1 MLQGS
6 SAFLVSNSSPKSSRQ
21 CQQFQDALHYPKRFS
36 YGFDQRL
43 IDISDEDASDDEPR
57 PRLPITTGNLNKWTN
72 MLHGW
77 QERYF
82 VLKDGVLSYF
92 RNADDVAEGCRG
104 AIRLKNAQVQ
114 PHPYDDCRI
123 DVSLGDSTWYF
134 RCPSAQSR
142 RHWVECIEKHRLA
155 ESGYCSEQALTTQSS
170 LLSLNSITSTSNL
183 GGSGVIRGQSLF
195 DRVAEIES
203 LKTVLC
209 QQAEKLQAYLETCH
223 RIAVQAEEAGGY
235 DHLLESAVFEE
246 IFCQLR
252 QELST
257 LRATPPHRIHALSEK
272 TPQPSF
278 EEPDADTDDRDS
290 LVSDMS
296 SDELIFSTPPP
307 TDATLIQQ
315 NNDHQIYGAGSSP
328 AVFFNTP
335 PLVLGASPS
344 RTNGI
349 VSPDSGDEGARTP
362 KNSITSRSYGG
373 GGGGGFFSRFLPFR
387 GNANSNNNASA
398 NAACSSAANSV
409 GGNQLKSSIPSN
421 KGKNIS
427 EPSLHASRMH
437 DLGILLNHFGAL
449 SIEFGTE
456 VDLFRSTS
464 SALQSAL
471 SQTVEVFNQR
481 EDTWRRRLERETE
494 RRRAL
499 ERQMKTA
506 QEAVAATRLNAT
518 LLTRRNIRMVPG
530 KAHQRSHSHG
540 GQQGPYGNQ
549 LFPQLGTAPSSAA
562 DAVVTSSV
570 ANGGMFIVEERGP
583 DFAEG
588 GSEYTVC
595 EEHFYDA
602 IDAQIDKMHQ
612 DEACL
617 MALKSVGD
625 KLRSADAMPPSHP
638 LYAEVYKIS
647 EDRMSILRGGF
658 PSSEGEV
665 GSVNNG
671 WTILAKQG
679 EMTIYNREVESADGT
694 YLDPLQAVHK
704 VPKVTAREMCEA
716 FWDVQYRLDWEI
728 TVDQAPTVIEVCGD
742 DTVLQYQSYKRV
754 WPATQRDSLFW
765 SHMRRLD
772 STQFPV
778 DEALTAAGL
787 VVLDTWMVVNY
798 STKYGEERLPPS
810 AKTPSFIRLVVDV
823 EMFCQTLWHPPT
835 PDFDMSTLPDAAQL
849 QSLSPEEQMAR
860 WEAAGV
866 KREALQCR
874 LLYASQINPGGWA
887 PAAVVRTMARREYP
901 HFLRRISD
909 FVIGHTAEKPL
920 KF

>member
-1 MLQGS
+1 MTSTPTCS
-6 SAFLVSNSSPKSSRQ
+6 SGSPKPSRQ
-21 CQQFQDALHYPKRFS
+21 YNQQFQDALYYPKRS
-36 YGFDQRL
+36 LYGLEQRL
-43 IDISDEDASDDEPR
+43 VNVSDEDGSDDEPHR
-57 PRLPITTGNLNKWTN
+57 RLPVTTGNLNKWTN

-92 RNADDVAEGCRG
+92 RNADDVAGGCRG

-155 ESGYCSEQALTTQSS
+155 ESGYSSEQALTTQSS
-170 LLSLNSITSTSNL
+170 LLSLNSITSASNL
-183 GGSGVIRGQSLF
+183 GGSGLLRGQSLF
-195 DRVAEIES
+195 DGVAEIES

-209 QQAEKLQAYLETCH
+209 QQAEKMLVYLETCH

-235 DHLLESAVFEE
+235 ELLLESAVFDE
-246 IFCQLR
+246 ILCQLR
-252 QELST
+252 RELST
-257 LRATPPHRIHALSEK
+257 LHATPPYRISATLEK

-278 EEPDADTDDRDS
+278 EEPNADTDDRDS
-290 LVSDMS
+290 LVSDTS
-296 SDELIFSTPPP
+296 SDELIYSSPLPG
-307 TDATLIQQ
+307 DATLMRK
-315 NNDHQIYGAGSSP
+315 NNGHPIHATDSLP
-328 AVFFNTP
+328 AVFFNTSP
-335 PLVLGASPS
+335 AAPRASSPK
-344 RTNGI
+344 TNGV
-349 VSPDSGDEGARTP
+349 VSPDSGDEGTKTP
-362 KNSITSRSYGG
+362 KAGSSSRSCGS
-373 GGGGGFFSRFLPFR
+373 GGGGFFSRFLPFR
-387 GNANSNNNASA
+387 GNANSTINAFA
-398 NAACSSAANSV
+398 NAAFPGAANSTV
-409 GGNQLKSSIPSN
+409 GNQSKSSTFSN
-421 KGKNIS
+421 KGKNRS
-427 EPSLHASRMH
+427 EPSLRASRMH

-456 VDLFRSTS
+456 VNLFRSTS
-464 SALQSAL
+464 SALQLAL
-471 SQTVEVFNQR
+471 TRTMEVFNQR
-481 EDTWRRRLERETE
+481 EETWRRRLERETE
-494 RRRAL
+494 RRRTL
-499 ERQMKTA
+499 ERQLKIA
-506 QEAVAATRLNAT
+506 QEAAAATRLNAT
-518 LLTRRNIRMVPG
+518 LLTRRGIRMVPG

-540 GQQGPYGNQ
+540 GQ
-549 LFPQLGTAPSSAA
+549 LFPHLCMAPPTAITAA
-562 DAVVTSSV
+562 GAVSTSPV
-570 ANGGMFIVEERGP
+570 AGGKMFIVEEGGP

-588 GSEYTVC
+588 GSEYNVC

-625 KLRSADAMPPSHP
+625 KLRSADAMQPSHP
-638 LYAEVYKIS
+638 LYTEVGKIC
-647 EDRMSILRGGF
+647 EDRMGILRGGF
-658 PSSEGEV
+658 PSSVGDV

-679 EMTIYNREVESADGT
+679 DMTIYNREVESADGT

-704 VPKVTAREMCEA
+704 VAKVTAREMCEA

-742 DTVLQYQSYKRV
+742 DTVLQYQAYKRV

-778 DEALTAAGL
+778 DEAVTSAGL

-798 STKYGEERLPPS
+798 STKYGEERLPAS
-810 AKTPSFIRLVVDV
+810 AKTPSFIRLQVDV
-823 EMFCQTLWHPPT
+823 ELFCQTLWHPPT
-835 PDFDMSTLPDAAQL
+835 PDFDISTLPDSAQL
-849 QSLSPEEQMAR
+849 QCLSPEEQRAQ
-860 WEAAGV
+860 WEAVGV

-901 HFLRRISD
+901 HFLRRISE
-909 FVIGHTAEKPL
+909 FVVGHTMEKTP